1 MAMDKLDE
9 YKWWGK
15 PGEPP
20 QNLKTKKQLAELG
33 LSPAKA
39 VGIIRAQKYD
49 VLLYD
54 PDNPESCRPK
64 RKPTEKQLET
74 LPRPT
79 VRKLES
85 SANITTGT
93 TAGNG

>member
-1 MAMDKLDE
+1 MDKLDE

-33 LSPAKA
+33 LSPLKA

-49 VLLYD
+49 VLL
-54 PDNPESCRPK
+54 
-64 RKPTEKQLET
+64 
-74 LPRPT
+74 
-79 VRKLES
+79 
-85 SANITTGT
+85 
-93 TAGNG
+93 

>member
-33 LSPAKA
+33 LSPLKA

-64 RKPTEKQLET
+64 RKPTEKQ
-74 LPRPT
+74 PT
-79 VRKLES
+79 EAKP
-85 SANITTGT
+85 A
-93 TAGNG
+93 TAVKAKRGKASKGAS

>member
-1 MAMDKLDE
+1 MSINGGGNPAN
-9 YKWWGK
+9 
-15 PGEPP
+15 PP

-33 LSPAKA
+33 LSPLKA

-64 RKPTEKQLET
+64 RKPTEKQ
-74 LPRPT
+74 PT
-79 VRKLES
+79 EAKP
-85 SANITTGT
+85 A
-93 TAGNG
+93 TAAKAKRGKASKEAG

>member
-1 MAMDKLDE
+1 MDKLDE

-20 QNLKTKKQLAELG
+20 PKSQNQKAAPELG
-33 LSPAKA
+33 LSPLKA

-54 PDNPESCRPK
+54 PDNPESCCLK
-64 RKPTEKQLET
+64 RKPTEKQ
-74 LPRPT
+74 PT
-79 VRKLES
+79 EAKP
-85 SANITTGT
+85 A
-93 TAGNG
+93 TAAKAKRGKASKEAG